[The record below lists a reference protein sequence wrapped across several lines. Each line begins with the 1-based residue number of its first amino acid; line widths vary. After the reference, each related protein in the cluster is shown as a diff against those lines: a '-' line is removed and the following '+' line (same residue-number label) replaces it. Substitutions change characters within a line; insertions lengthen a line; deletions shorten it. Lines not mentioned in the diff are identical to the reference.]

1 MIQIVLWWC
10 HLEYPQ
16 NISIT
21 QHKTAVLLKGRQL
34 FGTNRHKTSAVL
46 LKGRQLFGTN
56 RRNPSDQSHKIVGLS
71 SYEHRYSYETQFAGL
86 TYKKSPFPPRKKKLP
101 ICTTI
106 AILLISCVFFEPP
119 PNFLTPLLWNWPYEL
134 TPTLLQGHIVDIWP
148 CFIIMK
154 VIRISLFTAIM
165 WTDPLFCQSKL
176 ANSYNRKMF

>member
-1 MIQIVLWWC
+1 MIQIVLWWF

-56 RRNPSDQSHKIVGLS
+56 RRNPSDQSHKIGGLS

-86 TYKKSPFPPRKKKLP
+86 TYKKSPFPPRKKKITNMYYYCDFIDLM
-101 ICTTI
+101 C
-106 AILLISCVFFEPP
+106 FF
-119 PNFLTPLLWNWPYEL
+119 W
-134 TPTLLQGHIVDIWP
+134 TPTKFLDPSFMKLTLWINTHFITRPYSRYMALLYYYE
-148 CFIIMK
+148 
-154 VIRISLFTAIM
+154 S
-165 WTDPLFCQSKL
+165 
-176 ANSYNRKMF
+176 N